1 MRETRRRRHQSS
13 STLTVMLAA
22 VASVCAC
29 GDPASGASAQRQ
41 SGTVPADR
49 AGLFQV
55 GDARYPFL
63 VVRCDLT
70 GAVADGILLRG
81 TGTTPDNRRMA
92 VEVERVAED
101 GRVSERASVYFG
113 RAADGESWTARRYQS
128 RIGAWFADEAGTEA
142 ADGPLLEI
150 SKNEIVAAGGYRHGR
165 NGTTRVGTL
174 RAVCPAQSRVR

>member
-1 MRETRRRRHQSS
+1 MRETRRTRHQSS

-22 VASVCAC
+22 VASFCAC

-63 VVRCDLT
+63 VVRCDPT
-70 GAVADGILLRG
+70 GAVGDGILLRG

-92 VEVERVAED
+92 VEVERLTDD
-101 GRVSERASVYFG
+101 GRVTERASVYFG
-113 RAADGESWTARRYQS
+113 RATEGDAWTARRHRTS
-128 RIGAWFADEAGTEA
+128 GGAWFADEAGTQA
-142 ADGPLLEI
+142 AEGPLLRI
-150 SKNEIVAAGGYRHGR
+150 SKNEVVAAGSYRHR
-165 NGTTRVGTL
+165 RSDATQPGTL
-174 RAVCPAQSRVR
+174 RAACPGRLP